1 MIVNAGQLYFLAVF
15 AIAICTYFVRQTL
28 LRPKGKVSAE
38 MQLGV
43 GGARRILSPTEIAYL
58 TKEGDDGF
66 ALLVLLLDVMH
77 RELKD
82 KLRGGQANADT
93 ILIEG
98 QKSYELALRKAAG
111 GSLKEWS
118 LRKVEG
124 AIGSPKKDPVRFVMK
139 LPALYKYSRRIV
151 EETIKDLFRDPRNIK
166 KFVSVPGLMRLA
178 ADIGATGY
186 KVTLANELKQNLTR
200 DGYLASD
207 EQRNRCLGQL
217 VTVFLLCEGLLLLAT
232 LYTIAVPLHAWL
244 IFGSALFAAFV
255 VRLVMALREF
265 IPLYS
270 ELAQALTLVQKKNMR
285 IKIVGTIL
293 GAMTLILNILSGIVF
308 LVLLGLISLILC
320 LTQTVTTFDTV
331 LMLMAQ
337 ILAQMLAFSCL
348 IDARKLTFGEM
359 PTRSAREAIDALKK
373 QYKQEDTL
381 PALKAM
387 LSESDYGVDV
397 SYLIALYG
405 LESLL
410 LI

>member
-1 MIVNAGQLYFLAVF
+1 MPNAGQLYFLAVF
-15 AIAICTYFVRQTL
+15 AIAICTYFARQTL
-28 LRPKGKVSAE
+28 LRPKGQISAQME
-38 MQLGV
+38 LGA
-43 GGARRILSPTEIAYL
+43 GGATRILSPTEIAYL

-66 ALLVLLLDVMH
+66 ALLVLLFDVMH

-82 KLRGGQANADT
+82 KLRGGQANADV

-118 LRKVEG
+118 LKKVEG
-124 AIGSPKKDPVRFVMK
+124 AIGSPTKDPVRFVMK
-139 LPALYKYSRRIV
+139 LPALYKYSRRVV

-186 KVTLANELKQNLTR
+186 KITLARELKQNLTR
-200 DGYLASD
+200 DGFLASD
-207 EQRNRCLGQL
+207 QIRDKCRNNL
-217 VTVFLLCEGLLLLAT
+217 VIAFGLCEVLLFAAT
-232 LYTIAVPLHAWL
+232 LYAVPITWHAIL
-244 IFGSALFAAFV
+244 IFVSTLFAAFV
-255 VRLVMALREF
+255 VKLVTALREF

-270 ELAQALTLVQKKNMR
+270 ELAQALTLVQKKNIR
-285 IKIVGTIL
+285 IKFVGTVL
-293 GAMTLILNILSGIVF
+293 GAMTLILNILTGLVF
-308 LVLLGLISLILC
+308 VVLLGVLSLILY
-320 LTQTVTTFDTV
+320 LTQAVTTFDTV
-331 LMLMAQ
+331 LILMAQ
-337 ILAQMLAFSCL
+337 IFAHMIAFSCL
-348 IDARKLTFGEM
+348 IDARKLIFGEM
-359 PTRSAREAIDALKK
+359 PTKSGQDAIAALKK

-387 LSESDYGVDV
+387 LSENEYGVDV